1 MASNESDIRALEE
14 ALDAIDADTRRLLEG
29 LTAEQGVWRAEPAS
43 WSIAQ
48 CLDHL
53 ATSNRVYLRAMA
65 PAAEDALRRGRKRRR
80 PAVPGLIGGWFV
92 RIMEPPVKRRFTMRA
107 PKKIVPRESP
117 ALQDA
122 AREFLASQDDV
133 RAFLRAYADT
143 DLAGVRFV
151 NPFVPAIRFT
161 LATGLHVLVSHD
173 RRHLWQAWNV
183 RRAGEQARGQRTE
196 TPE

>member
-1 MASNESDIRALEE
+1 M
-14 ALDAIDADTRRLLEG
+14 
-29 LTAEQGVWRAEPAS
+29 Q
-43 WSIAQ
+43 
-48 CLDHL
+48 
-53 ATSNRVYLRAMA
+53 

-143 DLAGVRFV
+143 DLAAAIRH
-151 NPFVPAIRFT
+151 PFAPAIRSPCR
-161 LATGLHVLVSHD
+161 LSARP
-173 RRHLWQAWNV
+173 RRTTAHLWQAWNV
-183 RRAGEQARGQRTE
+183 LRAMSGRAVTYEAPVSRDE
-196 TPE
+196 PDL